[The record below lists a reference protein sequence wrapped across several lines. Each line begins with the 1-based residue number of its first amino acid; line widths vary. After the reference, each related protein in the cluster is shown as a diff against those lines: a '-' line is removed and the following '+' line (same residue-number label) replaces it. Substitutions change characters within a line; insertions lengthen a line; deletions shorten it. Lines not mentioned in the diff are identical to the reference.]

1 MILSGLWY
9 PPEVLDRHP
18 NNEIVTIRVLTF
30 INYREVPHM
39 IEDILLDAELRMGK
53 AMESLDH
60 NLASVRTGR
69 ASPKLLD
76 RLHVDYYGASTPL
89 NQLAGVSAP
98 EARLLVIQPWDKGS
112 IGPIEKAILSSD
124 LGMNPSNDGQV
135 IRLNIPSLTEERR
148 KQMVKTVHSTVE
160 EAKVSVRNVRRD
172 AMSQSRE
179 LLNKKEI
186 SEDDE
191 RRSHSEMDALTKRF
205 TDEADKIGKAKEAEV
220 LEV

>member
-1 MILSGLWY
+1 MTPALPVKCIGKSAK
-9 PPEVLDRHP
+9 PHTE
-18 NNEIVTIRVLTF
+18 EM
-30 INYREVPHM
+30 YREVPHM

-76 RLHVDYYGASTPL
+76 RLHVDYYGTSTPL

-135 IRLNIPSLTEERR
+135 IRLTIPMLTEERR
-148 KQMVKTVHSTVE
+148 KQMVKTVHSSVE
-160 EAKVSVRNVRRD
+160 DAKVAVRNVRRD
-172 AMSQSRE
+172 AMSQARE
-179 LLNKKEI
+179 LLNKKEV

-191 RRSHSEMDALTKRF
+191 RKSHTDLDALTKRF
-205 TDEADKIGKAKEAEV
+205 TDEADKIGKAKEVEV